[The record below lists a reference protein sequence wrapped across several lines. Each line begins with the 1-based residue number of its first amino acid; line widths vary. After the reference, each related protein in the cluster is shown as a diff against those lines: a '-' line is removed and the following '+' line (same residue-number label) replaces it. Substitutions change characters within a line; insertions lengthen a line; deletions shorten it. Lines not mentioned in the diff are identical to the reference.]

1 LPTPWYAKRMRV
13 NEQGLPLIGYTDIPT
28 YPAMRKLSMLLRPL
42 AILIQDLYA
51 RRQILEW
58 RNKVSA

>member
-1 LPTPWYAKRMRV
+1 LPTPWYVKRMHV

-28 YPAMRKLSMLLRPL
+28 YPVMRKLSMLLRPL

>member
-1 LPTPWYAKRMRV
+1 MHV
-13 NEQGLPLIGYTDIPT
+13 NEQGLPLIGHTDIPT

-51 RRQILEW
+51 HRQIFER
-58 RNKVSA
+58 RNKVPA

>member
-1 LPTPWYAKRMRV
+1 MHV